1 MRLRAPTPHPVQAL
15 PLRLRRAMVC
25 VGIGCLIL
33 LLRLWY
39 LQILEGDRYFT
50 LSSNNRLRLRVVE
63 APRGFILDRN
73 GEAMV
78 ENRPTFDLYATPEDV
93 TNPAE
98 VTGVLAGILQ
108 IPASE
113 IEARLAEGRTRP
125 YQPLL
130 LRKDLDEA
138 MMVAVEERRIDL
150 PGINLRIRPVRA
162 YPSGGTAANLLG
174 YVSEVNQS
182 QLQREEYRDFR
193 PGENLGQS
201 GVERR
206 FDPFIRGVDGGEQ
219 IEVDARGRALRLV
232 NRDEPQSGSNVF
244 LTIDRKIQEAA
255 EAAFVGKKGTVVAM
269 NPTTGEILAM
279 VSRPSFDPNL
289 FAQRLSGEE
298 WRRIATDA
306 THPLQNRAFQAQYPP
321 GSIFKLMVAIAG
333 LESGALTP
341 ETKFN
346 CPGQFYLGNVKFDDW
361 KKGGHGTLD
370 LRGAIVNS
378 CNVYF
383 YQAGLR
389 VGIDE
394 IVRVSRAF
402 GLGEPPGLGLG
413 DEAKGNLPN
422 PQPKRKGQPIWTA
435 GNTVIASIG
444 QGMVVTSPMQILAMV
459 SAIANGGTIYRPFV
473 VKKIVSL
480 SGDVLE
486 EYEPEAMRQVNVKP
500 ETLAFIRQAMLGVV
514 NEGTGQRAKVPG
526 LPIGGKSGTAQVVK
540 KGEEKRQADLKDH
553 AWFAS
558 FAPVDN
564 PQLAVVVLVENGGF
578 GGAVA
583 APVAKAVYEAAF
595 KDRLPGA
602 HPAVVELKKEDE
614 DED

>member
-1 MRLRAPTPHPVQAL
+1 ML
-15 PLRLRRAMVC
+15 C
-25 VGIGCLIL
+25 VGVGCLIL

-39 LQILEGDRYFT
+39 VQILEGDRYFT
-50 LSSNNRLRLRVVE
+50 LSTNNRLRVRVIE

-73 GEAMV
+73 GEVMV
-78 ENRPTFDLYATPEDV
+78 ENRPTFDLYATLQDV
-93 TNPAE
+93 TNRAE
-98 VTGVLAGILQ
+98 VARILGEILQ
-108 IPASE
+108 VPVSE
-113 IEARLAEGRTRP
+113 VETRLAEGRSRP
-125 YQPLL
+125 YQPFLI
-130 LRKDLDEA
+130 RKDLSEA
-138 MMVAVEERRIDL
+138 MMVAVEERRLDL

-174 YVSEVNQS
+174 YVSEVNQT
-182 QLQREEYRDFR
+182 QLQREEYQDFR

-206 FDPFIRGVDGGEQ
+206 FDAFIRGVDGDEQ
-219 IEVDARGRALRLV
+219 IEVDARGRILRMV
-232 NRDEPQSGSNVF
+232 SRDEPRSGSNVF

-255 EAAFVGKKGTVVAM
+255 EAAFAGKKGTVVAM

-279 VSRPSFDPNL
+279 VSRPSYDPNL
-289 FAQRLSGEE
+289 FAQRITGEE
-298 WRRIATDA
+298 WQRIANDA
-306 THPLQNRAFQAQYPP
+306 SHPLQNRAFQAQYPP
-321 GSIFKLMVAIAG
+321 GSIFKLIVAVAG

-341 ETKFN
+341 ETKFG
-346 CPGQFYLGNVKFDDW
+346 CAGQFYLGNVKFDDW

-413 DEAKGNLPN
+413 DEVKGNLPS
-422 PQPKRKGQPIWTA
+422 PGPRKKGQPPWTA

-444 QGMVVTSPMQILAMV
+444 QGMVVTSPMQLLSMV
-459 SAIANGGTIYRPFV
+459 SAIANGGTIYRPWV

-480 SGDVLE
+480 SGELLE
-486 EYEPEAMRQVNVKP
+486 EYEPEAIRQVNVKP

-514 NEGTGQRAKVPG
+514 NEGTGQRSKVPG
-526 LPIGGKSGTAQVVK
+526 VPIGGKTGTAQVVK
-540 KGEEKRQADLKDH
+540 KGEGKGHAELKDH
-553 AWFAS
+553 GWFAS

-578 GGAVA
+578 GGQVA
-583 APVAKAVYEAAF
+583 APVAKAVYEVAF
-595 KDRLPGA
+595 RDRQA
-602 HPAVVELKKEDE
+602 NTQPAPVEDKESELE
-614 DED
+614 D

>member
-1 MRLRAPTPHPVQAL
+1 MRSDLRHLTPVQAL
-15 PLRLRRAMVC
+15 PVRIRRAILY
-25 VGIGCLIL
+25 VGIGCLVL

-39 LQILEGDRYFT
+39 LQILEGDHYFT
-50 LSSNNRLRLRVVE
+50 LSTNNRLRVRVVE
-63 APRGFILDRN
+63 APRGFILDRH
-73 GEAMV
+73 GEVMV

-93 TNPAE
+93 KNPSE
-98 VTGVLAGILQ
+98 LAATLADILKV
-108 IPASE
+108 PAGE
-113 IEARLAEGRTRP
+113 IEARLAEGRGRAH
-125 YQPLL
+125 QPLL
-130 LRKDLDEA
+130 LRKDLDEP
-138 MMVAVEERRIDL
+138 MMVAVEERRLDL
-150 PGINLRIRPVRA
+150 PGVNLRIRPIRA
-162 YPSGGTAANLLG
+162 YPSTGMAANLLG
-174 YVSEVNQS
+174 YVSEVNQA
-182 QLQREEYRDFR
+182 QLQLEEYKDFR

-206 FDPFIRGVDGGEQ
+206 FDAFIRGVDGGEQ

-232 NRDEPQSGSNVF
+232 SRDDPRSGSNVF
-244 LTIDRKIQEAA
+244 LTVDRKIQEAA
-255 EAAFVGKKGTVVAM
+255 EMAMAGKKGTVVAM

-279 VSRPSFDPNL
+279 VSRPSYDPNL
-289 FAQRLSGEE
+289 FAQRISGEE
-298 WRRIATDA
+298 WQRIATDA
-306 THPLQNRAFQAQYPP
+306 SHPLQNRAFQAQYPP

-341 ETKFN
+341 ETRFN

-361 KKGGHGTLD
+361 KKGGHGSLD

-389 VGIDE
+389 TGIDE

-413 DEAKGNLPN
+413 DEAKGSLPN
-422 PQPKRKGQPIWTA
+422 PHLKGRGQPPWTA
-435 GNTVIASIG
+435 GNTVVSSIG
-444 QGMVVTSPMQILAMV
+444 QGLVVTSPMQLLAMV
-459 SAIANGGTIYRPFV
+459 SAIANGGTIYRPWV
-473 VKKIVSL
+473 VKRIVSL

-486 EYEPEAMRQVNVKP
+486 EYEPEAVRRVDVKP

-514 NEGTGQRAKVPG
+514 EEGTGARAKVPG
-526 LPIGGKSGTAQVVK
+526 VPIGGKTGTAQVVK

-564 PQLAVVVLVENGGF
+564 PKIAVVVLVENGGF
-578 GGAVA
+578 GGLVA
-583 APVAKAVYEAAF
+583 APIAKAVYEAAF
-595 KDRLPGA
+595 RERQSFARPKTAEAPEA
-602 HPAVVELKKEDE
+602 ELED
-614 DED
+614 

>member
-50 LSSNNRLRLRVVE
+50 LSTNNRLRLRVVE

-108 IPASE
+108 ISASE
-113 IEARLAEGRTRP
+113 IEARLAEGRTRS

-182 QLQREEYRDFR
+182 QLQREEYRNFR

-206 FDPFIRGVDGGEQ
+206 FDAFIRGVDGGEQ
-219 IEVDARGRALRLV
+219 IEVDARGRTLRLV
-232 NRDEPQSGSNVF
+232 NRDEPRSGSNVF
-244 LTIDRKIQEAA
+244 LTIDRRIQEAA
-255 EAAFVGKKGTVVAM
+255 EAAFIGKKGTVVAM

-289 FAQRLSGEE
+289 FAQRLSGED
-298 WRRIATDA
+298 WKRIATD
-306 THPLQNRAFQAQYPP
+306 TSHPLQNRAFQAQYPP
-321 GSIFKLMVAIAG
+321 GSIFKLIVAIAG

-341 ETKFN
+341 ETRFY
-346 CPGQFYLGNVKFDDW
+346 CPGRFYLGNVKFDDW

-422 PQPKRKGQPIWTA
+422 PQPRRRGQPNWTA

-486 EYEPEAMRQVNVKP
+486 EYEPEAMRQVNVNP
-500 ETLAFIRQAMLGVV
+500 ETLAFMRQAMLGVV

-553 AWFAS
+553 AWFVS

-578 GGAVA
+578 GGQVA

-595 KDRLPGA
+595 KGRLPGA
-602 HPAVVELKKEDE
+602 RQAAVESKEVEDE
-614 DED
+614 D

>member
-1 MRLRAPTPHPVQAL
+1 MRLRAPTPHPVRAL

-50 LSSNNRLRLRVVE
+50 LSTNNRLRLRVVE

-98 VTGVLAGILQ
+98 VTGVLADILQ

-182 QLQREEYRDFR
+182 QLQREEYRNFR

-206 FDPFIRGVDGGEQ
+206 FDAFIRGVDGGEQ

-255 EAAFVGKKGTVVAM
+255 EAAFIGKKGTVVAM

-298 WRRIATDA
+298 WRRIATD
-306 THPLQNRAFQAQYPP
+306 TSHPLQNRAFQAQYPP
-321 GSIFKLMVAIAG
+321 GSIFKLIVAIAG

-341 ETKFN
+341 ETRFN

-422 PQPKRKGQPIWTA
+422 PQPRRRGQPNWTA

-486 EYEPEAMRQVNVKP
+486 EYEPEAMRQVNVNP
-500 ETLAFIRQAMLGVV
+500 ETLAFMRQAMLGVV

-564 PQLAVVVLVENGGF
+564 PQLAVIVLVENGGF
-578 GGAVA
+578 GGQVA

-595 KDRLPGA
+595 KGRLPGA
-602 HPAVVELKKEDE
+602 RQAVVESKEDE

>member
-1 MRLRAPTPHPVQAL
+1 MPAAAWLITSAL
-15 PLRLRRAMVC
+15 PPAPE
-25 VGIGCLIL
+25 IAP
-33 LLRLWY
+33 
-39 LQILEGDRYFT
+39 D
-50 LSSNNRLRLRVVE
+50 RLRVFR
-63 APRGFILDRN
+63 AD
-73 GEAMV
+73 A
-78 ENRPTFDLYATPEDV
+78 D
-93 TNPAE
+93 
-98 VTGVLAGILQ
+98 
-108 IPASE
+108 IP
-113 IEARLAEGRTRP
+113 
-125 YQPLL
+125 
-130 LRKDLDEA
+130 KDEL
-138 MMVAVEERRIDL
+138 
-150 PGINLRIRPVRA
+150 N
-162 YPSGGTAANLLG
+162 T
-174 YVSEVNQS
+174 
-182 QLQREEYRDFR
+182 
-193 PGENLGQS
+193 
-201 GVERR
+201 
-206 FDPFIRGVDGGEQ
+206 
-219 IEVDARGRALRLV
+219 
-232 NRDEPQSGSNVF
+232 
-244 LTIDRKIQEAA
+244 TIDRH
-255 EAAFVGKKGTVVAM
+255 FVAVA
-269 NPTTGEILAM
+269 PVPL
-279 VSRPSFDPNL
+279 PSE
-289 FAQRLSGEE
+289 G
-298 WRRIATDA
+298 
-306 THPLQNRAFQAQYPP
+306 
-321 GSIFKLMVAIAG
+321 
-333 LESGALTP
+333 
-341 ETKFN
+341 
-346 CPGQFYLGNVKFDDW
+346 KFDDW

-444 QGMVVTSPMQILAMV
+444 QGMVVTSPMQILSMV

-480 SGDVLE
+480 SGDILE

-602 HPAVVELKKEDE
+602 HPAVAELKEDE
-614 DED
+614 DDD